1 MYPGLTLPLLVLLAG
16 ALVAMLVLS
25 AARPFLRRLALRQ
38 VSRRPLEAVLVV
50 AGSLLGTAIIVGSLL
65 VGDTLNRSVKE
76 VAYRTLGPVDE
87 RVVSAD
93 LAQGKTAAARLEA
106 LRTDPDVDGLLTLHA
121 EQAAVTRGGGA
132 SLVAEPQALVFAVD
146 FGAAEAFG
154 AAGGRDSGLSG
165 ATPAGGDAVLNEDLA
180 RSLGARAGDTI
191 TVHLYGRPVPMT
203 VARVVPA
210 SGLAGVGFGAS
221 ENRDLFVAPPTL
233 LAAAAGAG
241 DGGTPAPRTVTVVS
255 NRGGVE
261 SGDARTDAVE
271 AKIRTALGGLVTAG
285 TQVETPKQEVLK
297 TARQTGDELG
307 SLFLFIGSFSIIAGV
322 LLLVNVFVM
331 LTDERRSQLGM
342 LRAMGMRRR
351 RLVGGFLLEG
361 SVYALVAAALG
372 VLLGIGVGWAV
383 VLVAAKIFESYGE
396 AYGNS
401 LDLTFS
407 VTPTSLVNGFA
418 AGFAIAFATVALTSA
433 RVSRLNIIAAI
444 RDLPDGVGR
453 RPRRWRLIV
462 ATALAALFAVIS
474 VPAVAGSWGAM
485 TYLLPAL
492 ALLCAVP
499 LLLRFARLR
508 TVTTTVS
515 AAVVLWG
522 LLANVAR
529 PDVYDDGSTATYI
542 VLGVMLTSGAVM
554 LISANQ
560 DVVLWPFHRLT
571 RQPGEV
577 GLAARLALTYP
588 TARKFRTGATL
599 LMYSL
604 IIFTLVIIAEM
615 GALISAGTDTAV
627 VEASAGYTV
636 RADVNPSTPIADPQH
651 ALRSGTLAGRV
662 AQVTPL
668 AVAHGSADDPGRRTT
683 DPLPIVAIG
692 FPAGMAEHPLALDER
707 LASLGA
713 DDRTVWRTAL
723 TDTRYVLLDP
733 YFGQTSGPGV
743 DAFSPGDTITL
754 TDPATGRTDKKIIAG
769 TVKNALAYYSFPGQ
783 QFQFPVFA
791 GEGTVRNLYGAGA
804 TASSLLVRAAPGVS
818 DDDLAAALQGRFLA
832 NGLVATRIEH
842 DVRLA
847 FAANVSFFRLMEG
860 FLALGL
866 LVGITGLG
874 VVMVR
879 AVRERRRTIGVLRA
893 LGVRP
898 RTITWAFLGESGFVA
913 VEGILLGTVL
923 SVLTAWLLFT
933 NSPAF
938 GGLHVPFPIAWST
951 IALTVGATLV
961 ASLLATVGPARRAAA
976 IRPAVAVRVAD

>member
-1 MYPGLTLPLLVLLAG
+1 VYPGLTLPLLVLLAG
-16 ALVAMLVLS
+16 ALAAMLVVA
-25 AARPFLRRLALRQ
+25 AARPFLRRLAMRQ

-65 VGDTLNRSVKE
+65 VGDTLNRSVKD

-93 LAQGKTAAARLEA
+93 LAQGKAAAARLER

-121 EQAAVTRGGGA
+121 EQAAVTRGGGDDR
-132 SLVAEPQALVFAVD
+132 VAEPQALVLAAD

-165 ATPAGGDAVLNEDLA
+165 ATPAAGQAVVNAELA
-180 RSLGARAGDTI
+180 DSLGARPGDTI

-210 SGLAGVGFGAS
+210 RGLAGIGFGATV
-221 ENRDLFVAPPTL
+221 NRDLFVAPGTL
-233 LAAAAGAG
+233 TAAAADAG
-241 DGGTPAPRTVTVVS
+241 DAAPRTATLVS

-271 AKIRTALGGLVTAG
+271 AKIRAALGGLVTAG
-285 TQVETPKQEVLK
+285 AQVETPKQEVLAN
-297 TARQTGDELG
+297 ARRSGDELG

-331 LTDERRSQLGM
+331 LTDERRAQLGM

-396 AYGNS
+396 AYGNA
-401 LDLTFS
+401 LNLTFA
-407 VTPTSLVNGFA
+407 VRPTSLVNGFA

-444 RDLPDGVGR
+444 RDLPDGAGR
-453 RPRRWRLIV
+453 RPRRWRLV
-462 ATALAALFAVIS
+462 AATALAVLFAVIS
-474 VPAVAGSWGAM
+474 VPAVAQSWGAM

-492 ALLCAVP
+492 ALLCTVP
-499 LLLRFARLR
+499 LLLRLARPR
-508 TVTTTVS
+508 AVTTTVS

-560 DVVLWPFHRLT
+560 DVVLRPLHRLT
-571 RQPGEV
+571 RRPGEA

-588 TARKFRTGATL
+588 TSRKFRTGATL

-615 GALISAGTDTAV
+615 GALISAGTETAV
-627 VEASAGYTV
+627 VEASAGYAV
-636 RADVNPSTPIADPQH
+636 RVDVNPSTPIADPQR
-651 ALRSGTLAGRV
+651 ALRGGPLADRV
-662 AQVTPL
+662 AAVTPL
-668 AVAHGSADDPGRRTT
+668 AIAHGSSDDPGRRTT
-683 DPLPIVAIG
+683 EPLPIAAIG
-692 FPAGMAEHPLALDER
+692 FPADVAEHPLALDER

-723 TDTRYVLLDP
+723 ADPRYVLLDP
-733 YFGQTSGPGV
+733 YFGQTSGPGA
-743 DAFSPGDTITL
+743 DAFAPGDTITL
-754 TDPATGRTDKKIIAG
+754 TDPASGRTRQKVIAG
-769 TVKNALAYYSFPGQ
+769 TVKNALAYYNFPGQ
-783 QFQFPVFA
+783 QFRFPVFA
-791 GEGTVRNLYGAGA
+791 GEGAVRDLYGSAA
-804 TASSLLVRAAPGVS
+804 TTSSMLVRAAPGVS
-818 DDDLAAALQGRFLA
+818 DDDLAAALQGRFLV

-866 LVGITGLG
+866 VVGITGLG

-898 RTITWAFLGESGFVA
+898 RTITLAFLGESSFVA

-938 GGLHVPFPIAWST
+938 GGLQAPFPIAWST